1 MPDTLNPLVKER
13 LADQPDMTGGAPRP
27 KHVDADDAPVS
38 TMDNV
43 PRAERHDQ
51 PGFDQAVAA
60 EESQA
65 RVGTLPG
72 TDEYADAA
80 RTRAHSQPDKAA
92 GDGDL
97 EQGTARQGGPVGGQ
111 RTNDKD

>member
-1 MPDTLNPLVKER
+1 MPDTINPLVKER

-27 KHVDADDAPVS
+27 KHVDADDDPVS
-38 TMDNV
+38 TMDKV

-72 TDEYADAA
+72 TDEYAEAA
-80 RTRAHSQPDKAA
+80 RARANSQPDKAE

-97 EQGTARQGGPVGGQ
+97 QHGTTPPGGPVGGQ
-111 RTNDKD
+111 RTTDKD